1 MWEYVIFI
9 QKQFSYKNNFK
20 KKSRVYTNMFTVV
33 NLTLTKS
40 IQNDLMS
47 HNKVSVF
54 LK

>member
-9 QKQFSYKNNFK
+9 QKQFSYKNNLK
-20 KKSRVYTNMFTVV
+20 KKNKVYTKMFTVV
-33 NLTLTKS
+33 NLTFTKS
-40 IQNDLMS
+40 VQNDSMS